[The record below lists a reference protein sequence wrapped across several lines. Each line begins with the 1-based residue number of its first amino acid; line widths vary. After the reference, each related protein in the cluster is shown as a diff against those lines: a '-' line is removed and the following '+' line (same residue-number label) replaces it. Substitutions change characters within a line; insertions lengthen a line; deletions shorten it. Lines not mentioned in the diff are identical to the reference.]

1 MGFYKL
7 ILSTNT
13 PVQALLLVSSG
24 ALVKTGRGKVLPNQK
39 VAVLCTHCAWA
50 KMVTICT
57 RQEAIAN
64 KEFGSPWASV
74 AGREG
79 LSCTAVG

>member
-13 PVQALLLVSSG
+13 PVQALLLASSG
-24 ALVKTGRGKVLPNQK
+24 ALVKTGWGKVLPNQK
-39 VAVLCTHCAWA
+39 VVVLCTRCARG

-64 KEFGSPWASV
+64 KEFSSPWASV
-74 AGREG
+74 AGRDG